1 MADVV
6 LNPKTSALLLQD
18 LQNELI
24 KGNRPVVPLSG
35 AALIANCQ
43 KLLTKARAVGMPII
57 YVRVARRPDL
67 KDAPRPPLGT
77 PPGSSG
83 APSLIEGSEGAT
95 IVAELAPRPE
105 DVIVTKHT
113 TSPFHTT
120 DLGVYLRRFGIS
132 TLLLTG
138 YSTTGVVEGSLRD
151 ARDQDYDCVVVRDC
165 CAAATVQEHDTCM
178 DIVFPRMAWVASAD
192 EVISAMRG

>member
-1 MADVV
+1 MANVV

-35 AALIANCQ
+35 AVLIANCQ
-43 KLLTKARAVGMPII
+43 TLLTKARAVGMPII

-67 KDAPRPPLGT
+67 KDAPRLPLGT

-95 IVAELAPRPE
+95 IVVELAPRPE
-105 DVIVTKHT
+105 DVVVTKHT

-120 DLGVYLRRFGIS
+120 DLGVYLRRFGVS

-178 DIVFPRMAWVASAD
+178 DIVFPRMAWVASVD
-192 EVISAMRG
+192 EVINAIRG

>member
-1 MADVV
+1 MAEVV

-43 KLLTKARAVGMPII
+43 KLLTKARAVGIPVI
-57 YVRVARRPDL
+57 YVRVSRRPDL
-67 KDAPRPPLGT
+67 QDAPRPALGM
-77 PPGSSG
+77 PPGAG
-83 APSLIEGSEGAT
+83 GPPSLIEGSEGAA
-95 IVAELAPRPE
+95 IVAELAPRPD
-105 DVIVTKHT
+105 DVVVTKHT

-120 DLGVYLRRFGIS
+120 DLGVYLRRFGVS

-138 YSTTGVVEGSLRD
+138 YSTTGVVEGTLRD

-178 DIVFPRMAWVASAD
+178 DIVFPRMAWVASVD
-192 EVISAMRG
+192 EVINAIRG

>member
-1 MADVV
+1 M
-6 LNPKTSALLLQD
+6 
-18 LQNELI
+18 
-24 KGNRPVVPLSG
+24 PV
-35 AALIANCQ
+35 IH
-43 KLLTKARAVGMPII
+43 
-57 YVRVARRPDL
+57 VRVARRPDL

-83 APSLIEGSEGAT
+83 APSLIESSEGAA
-95 IVAELAPRPE
+95 IVAELTPRPE
-105 DVIVTKHT
+105 DVVVTKHT

-120 DLGVYLRRFGIS
+120 DVGVYLRRFGVS

-178 DIVFPRMAWVASAD
+178 DIVFPRMAWVASVD
-192 EVISAMRG
+192 DVINAIRG

>member
-1 MADVV
+1 MTDVV
-6 LNPKTSALLLQD
+6 LDPKTSALLLQD

-35 AALIANCQ
+35 AVLIANCQ

-77 PPGSSG
+77 PPGGSG
-83 APSLIEGSEGAT
+83 APSLIEGSDGAA

-105 DVIVTKHT
+105 DVVVTKHT

-151 ARDQDYDCVVVRDC
+151 ARDLDYDCVVVRDC

-178 DIVFPRMAWVASAD
+178 DIVFPRMAWVASVD
-192 EVISAMRG
+192 EVISAIRG

>member
-35 AALIANCQ
+35 AVLIANCQ

-83 APSLIEGSEGAT
+83 APSLIEGSDGAA

-105 DVIVTKHT
+105 DVVVTKHT

-120 DLGVYLRRFGIS
+120 DLGVYLRRFEIS

-151 ARDQDYDCVVVRDC
+151 ARDQDYDCIVVRDC
-165 CAAATVQEHDTCM
+165 CAAATVQEHETCM

-192 EVISAMRG
+192 EVISAIRG

>member
-43 KLLTKARAVGMPII
+43 KLLTKARAVGMPVI

-67 KDAPRPPLGT
+67 RDAPRPPLGSL
-77 PPGSSG
+77 PGAGSP
-83 APSLIEGSEGAT
+83 PSLIEGSSGAE
-95 IVAELAPRPE
+95 IVADLA
-105 DVIVTKHT
+105 
-113 TSPFHTT
+113 
-120 DLGVYLRRFGIS
+120 
-132 TLLLTG
+132 
-138 YSTTGVVEGSLRD
+138 
-151 ARDQDYDCVVVRDC
+151 
-165 CAAATVQEHDTCM
+165 
-178 DIVFPRMAWVASAD
+178 
-192 EVISAMRG
+192 

>member
-1 MADVV
+1 MTDVV

-43 KLLTKARAVGMPII
+43 KLLTRARALGMPVI

-67 KDAPRPPLGT
+67 KDAPRAPLGT

-83 APSLIEGSEGAT
+83 APSLIEGSEGAA

-105 DVIVTKHT
+105 DVVVTKHT
-113 TSPFHTT
+113 TP
-120 DLGVYLRRFGIS
+120 Y
-132 TLLLTG
+132 
-138 YSTTGVVEGSLRD
+138 
-151 ARDQDYDCVVVRDC
+151 
-165 CAAATVQEHDTCM
+165 
-178 DIVFPRMAWVASAD
+178 
-192 EVISAMRG
+192 